1 VVAGDGDV
9 PGAALMAEE
18 PRLTKDYTNAPVPDE
33 ATIHGLRVAIVV
45 AGIGA
50 TLPMFLLGSQ
60 ISVGRGLRL
69 AVPVCFAACAL
80 VGLLGTL
87 TSIVGSRSRLSTY
100 QVVTFAFGVRGARLV
115 NLVLGVMLIGW
126 FATTGEML
134 GAAIQHAVAG
144 IHGTAW
150 PQWIYTVGSLTAMTL
165 TGIFG
170 FRVMER
176 FVRVTVPLLAALMA
190 YVVWLSLL
198 RGGLTAALSRPGD
211 DSLSTVD
218 ALSSVIGAIILT
230 AVLAPD
236 LTRYARNDRHAL
248 LSVLGLVVGF
258 PTALIMAAIPAA
270 VFGEGDVMKVM
281 TTLNIPGIAIVV
293 LVMSTWTSNTS
304 NLYSSTL
311 TLATFFKRSSGK
323 QLGCG
328 AALVALVA
336 ALLGIADH
344 FIPVLI
350 ILGVISAPL
359 AGVYVVDFFGV
370 NHQRYDLGTID
381 SLPAIRASAF
391 AAWILGSAAG
401 LAGTYYR
408 HSLTSIPA
416 VDSILIAAFA
426 YFIMSGGPLR
436 RLASGKP

>member
-1 VVAGDGDV
+1 
-9 PGAALMAEE
+9 MAERT
-18 PRLTKDYTNAPVPDE
+18 PLTKDYTNAPVPDE
-33 ATIHGLRVAIVV
+33 ATIHGLRIAMVV

-60 ISVGRGLRL
+60 IAVGRGLRL

-115 NLVLGVMLIGW
+115 NLVLGAMLIGW
-126 FATTGEML
+126 FATTGQML

-198 RGGLTAALSRPGD
+198 RGGLTAALSRLGD

-258 PTALIMAAIPAA
+258 PTALIM
-270 VFGEGDVMKVM
+270 
-281 TTLNIPGIAIVV
+281 
-293 LVMSTWTSNTS
+293 
-304 NLYSSTL
+304 
-311 TLATFFKRSSGK
+311 
-323 QLGCG
+323 
-328 AALVALVA
+328 
-336 ALLGIADH
+336 
-344 FIPVLI
+344 
-350 ILGVISAPL
+350 L

-381 SLPAIRASAF
+381 SLSAVRASAF
-391 AAWILGSAAG
+391 AAWVLGSAAG

-416 VDSILIAAFA
+416 GDSILIAAVA
-426 YFIMSGGPLR
+426 YFIMSGGLLR